1 MICSIKMVNISLL
14 VRDSLIFFMKI
25 MKKCLFCHIKWLQK
39 EIHISISNKDRDLQF
54 IAFCVILEVHIN
66 LRAKIP
72 SFIYNKKNHRSLDIR
87 DSDFYT
93 CCSN

>member
-72 SFIYNKKNHRSLDIR
+72 SFIYNKKIIGL
-87 DSDFYT
+87 
-93 CCSN
+93 